1 MDQDHG
7 TTGQELI
14 DDQERTPEQLREEIK
29 QTRGELGDTV
39 AALSAKTD
47 VRGQAKHAV
56 NEAKEAVTSQASNI
70 KGTVTGRK
78 QELTSSVEKS
88 TPDSVSDAGRRVT
101 GMVKQNSR
109 VLALLAAFGVGLLI
123 GRSTAS

>member
-7 TTGQELI
+7 TTGQELA
-14 DDQERTPEQLREEIK
+14 DDRERTPEQVREQID
-29 QTRGELGDTV
+29 QTRAELGDTV

-47 VRGQAKHAV
+47 VKGQAKRAV
-56 NEAKEAVTSQASNI
+56 SEAKQAVTSQASNI

-78 QELTSSVEKS
+78 QELISSAEDS

-101 GMVKQNSR
+101 GVVKQNSR
-109 VLALLAAFGVGLLI
+109 VLAVLAAFGVGLLI